1 MAILQNTTVSGSLV
15 ITGDLTARQF
25 ILSSS
30 VTFYTESFASGS
42 TRFGDSAD
50 DIMRITGSLMMSSS
64 LGVSLYVSGS
74 TGNVGIGTT
83 VPYNFGLSTMRTLH
97 VEGSTYGTV
106 ISKSGTV
113 GTFLIADSSAA
124 NAGAVGTYT
133 NHDFTITTNNTERM
147 RVTSAGNLQVTGSST
162 FSNSVTATQGNF
174 FQTAASGFAI
184 NLRNR
189 NANQQWAQVVDVNA
203 VDDKYFGLYDVTN
216 SAYRMVVTNGG
227 DLGVGTSTIYYAS
240 GGRRVLEING
250 SGNSF
255 LAFKVGDVAKSYF
268 FQTGANFIITNLAAA
283 GGYLALENNGGEKMR
298 IASGGQ
304 ILMHSTTYNSAN
316 IGQLF
321 GNEGQAYFTVDG
333 GQSLFLNRLTSDGVI
348 LDFQKNTV
356 SVGTVSTNAN
366 SLPSD
371 FNFKK
376 NINTLDLGLNLVTK
390 LRSVSYNLKIDDDDA
405 ALSTGFIAQEMEQ
418 SLTELGVNKNEY
430 YILQHKPNEDEKQSQ
445 YWLDYSKL
453 IPVLVKSIQE
463 LKAEND
469 SLKEIL
475 TRNNIA

>member
-1 MAILQNTTVSGSLV
+1 
-15 ITGDLTARQF
+15 
-25 ILSSS
+25 
-30 VTFYTESFASGS
+30 
-42 TRFGDSAD
+42 
-50 DIMRITGSLMMSSS
+50 MRITNI
-64 LGVSLYVSGS
+64 
-74 TGNVGIGTT
+74 GNVGIGTT
-83 VPYNFGLSTMRTLH
+83 TPNQPLH
-97 VEGSTYGTV
+97 VYSTSTTT
-106 ISKSGTV
+106 S
-113 GTFLIADSSAA
+113 TFFETNAA
-124 NAGAVGTYT
+124 NSYIGLKSTSGINYVGNVSYNMTFEAGGA
-133 NHDFTITTNNTERM
+133 ERM
-147 RVTSAGNLQVTGSST
+147 RITS
-162 FSNSVTATQGNF
+162 
-174 FQTAASGFAI
+174 
-184 NLRNR
+184 
-189 NANQQWAQVVDVNA
+189 D
-203 VDDKYFGLYDVTN
+203 
-216 SAYRMVVTNGG
+216 G

-283 GGYLALENNGGEKMR
+283 GGYMALENNGGEKMR
-298 IASGGQ
+298 ITSGGE

-321 GNEGQAYFTVDG
+321 GNQGQAYFTVDG